1 MLENINTYNINGK
14 KIVCSI
20 QEPFLDD
27 LIKIFINKKI
37 NKNYKIAVAVNNVLV
52 EKYKWKKRKIS
63 LNDKIQIVTP
73 FFGG

>member
-1 MLENINTYNINGK
+1 MLENINKYNINGK

-20 QEPFLDD
+20 KEPFLDD
-27 LIKIFINKKI
+27 LIKIFINKDI

-52 EKYKWKKRKIS
+52 ERYKWKKRKIS
-63 LNDKIQIVTP
+63 LNDKIEIVTP